1 MEAKRPFTQLDWLS
15 TPQAVKDY
23 IVYLEKTI
31 FQMQQQL
38 GQLEKRTAK
47 LEVRTK
53 MNSQNSSKPPSS
65 DSPFNKKKKK
75 KKKAKRKR
83 GAQKGHKGHQQQMLE
98 PSKVRQGISGS
109 VSTETHL
116 Q

>member
-1 MEAKRPFTQLDWLS
+1 
-15 TPQAVKDY
+15 
-23 IVYLEKTI
+23 
-31 FQMQQQL
+31 
-38 GQLEKRTAK
+38 
-47 LEVRTK
+47 

-65 DSPFNKKKKK
+65 DSPFNKKKQ